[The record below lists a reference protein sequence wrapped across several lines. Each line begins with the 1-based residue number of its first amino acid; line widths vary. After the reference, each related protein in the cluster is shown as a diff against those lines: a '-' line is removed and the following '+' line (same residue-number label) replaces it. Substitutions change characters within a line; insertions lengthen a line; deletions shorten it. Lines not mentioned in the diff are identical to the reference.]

1 MEVIRPTGYNGP
13 MRILMISKACVVG
26 TYQRKLEEMAR
37 LPGVD
42 LRVLVPPGWRDPDR
56 GMLPLERAH
65 ISGYDLR
72 VTPIRFNGHF
82 HLHYYPKIGREIRAF
97 QPDIVHIDEEPY
109 NLATWHVLWHA
120 RQAGAKTLFFSWQ
133 NINRRYPW
141 PVRLAEQWVLRRV
154 DYALMG
160 TPSAAEVWHAK
171 GYTGPCAVVPQF
183 GVDPDLF
190 RPPDRP
196 RSGGTLRVGFVGRL
210 VEEKGGA
217 LLLDALAQ
225 LDGLWQLDIIGDGPE
240 RGALEAQ
247 AKTLHIDDRVSF
259 GTLPSIRMPGFYQGI
274 DALAV
279 PSLTRENW
287 KEQFGRVIIE
297 AMACGVPVIG
307 SDSGAIPEV
316 IGDAGLVVPEGDVA
330 ALSSGLRRLM
340 HDPALRRELAE
351 KGRQR
356 VLAQYTQAQ
365 VAAQTVAA
373 YRAMAGIA
381 SS

>member
-1 MEVIRPTGYNGP
+1 MEATRSTGYNGT
-13 MRILMISKACVVG
+13 MRILMLSKACVVG

-37 LPGVD
+37 LPGVA
-42 LRVLVPPGWRDPDR
+42 LRVLVPPGWLDPDR

-65 ISGYDLR
+65 VNGYDLR

-82 HLHYYPKIGREIRAF
+82 HLNYYPRIGREIRAF
-97 QPDIVHIDEEPY
+97 RPDIVHIDEEPY
-109 NLATWHVLWHA
+109 NLATWHALWHG
-120 RQAGAKTLFFSWQ
+120 RRAGAKTLFFSCQ
-133 NINRRYPW
+133 IINRRYPW
-141 PVRLAEQWVLRRV
+141 PVSLAEQCVLRHV

-160 TPSAAEVWHAK
+160 TPSAAEVWRAK

-196 RSGGTLRVGFVGRL
+196 RSGGTFRVGFVGRL

-240 RGALEAQ
+240 RIALESQ
-247 AKTLHIDDRVSF
+247 AKALHFTDRVSF
-259 GTLPSIRMPGFYQGI
+259 GTLPSTRMPGFYQAI

-279 PSLTRENW
+279 PSLTRPNW

-307 SDSGAIPEV
+307 SHSGAIPAV
-316 IGDAGLVVPEGDVA
+316 IGDAGLVVPEGDVS
-330 ALSSGLRRLM
+330 ALAGALRRLM
-340 HDPALRRELAE
+340 HEPGLRHDLAE
-351 KGRQR
+351 TGRRR
-356 VLAQYTQAQ
+356 VLAQYTQTQ

-373 YRAMAGIA
+373 YRAIA
-381 SS
+381 PP